1 MNVLTM
7 ILAGGTGKELSVL
20 TRQRAKT
27 ALPFGGRY
35 RIIDFALSNCTHAG
49 ITDISIL
56 AQHSPK
62 SLTYHIG
69 MGKPWDLDRKSGGVH
84 ILQPTFDGGVAQW
97 YRGTADALYQNIDV
111 IRNSTADLVLVLSGD
126 QVYVMDYRDMIAC
139 HRESGAAVTIA
150 TKEITPS
157 QRSRFGMIS
166 CTPDGVV
173 RNFEEKP
180 ISSSFRYASMGI
192 YLFDRRFLLDYLHEG
207 KIDIVFDILMPLL
220 ERGQIACYHFDG
232 YWEDIGSLQSY
243 YRASLRLIRDRSILL
258 SPGWPIYTRGSN
270 LPPARFAKGSIAI
283 DSIIS
288 NGCIVDG
295 EVEGSVLFP
304 GVHIARGSRVEQSVI
319 FSYSKIGNGASVKRS
334 IIDKHVLVGTG
345 AEVGLTRSLPG
356 DGNSRLMP
364 DNASPLKAKLVV
376 IGKGARLKRGSIVP
390 VGTMIE
396 PRYRPGKWGEG

>member
-1 MNVLTM
+1 VFTM

-49 ITDISIL
+49 LTDISVL

-69 MGKPWDLDRKSGGVH
+69 MGKPWDLDRKSGGVY
-84 ILQPTFDGGVAQW
+84 ILQPTFDGSIAQW

-111 IRNSTADLVLVLSGD
+111 IRNSTAELVLVLSGD
-126 QVYVMDYRDMIAC
+126 QIYVMDYRDMIAC
-139 HRESGAAVTIA
+139 HMESGAAVTIA
-150 TKEITPS
+150 TKEVTPS
-157 QRSRFGMIS
+157 QRSRFGMIR
-166 CTPDGVV
+166 CTPDRIV

-180 ISSSFRYASMGI
+180 RSSSFRYASLGI
-192 YLFDRRFLLDYLHEG
+192 YLFDRKFLLDHLHEG
-207 KIDIVFDILMPLL
+207 RIDIVFNILMPLL
-220 ERGQIACYHFDG
+220 ESGQVSCFHFDG

-243 YRASLRLIRDRSILL
+243 YRASLRLIRDHSILL

-270 LPPARFAKGSIAI
+270 LPPARLSRGSRAV

-288 NGCIVDG
+288 DGCIVEG
-295 EVEGSVLFP
+295 EVEGSILFP
-304 GVHIARGSRVEQSVI
+304 GVRVARGSRVEQSII
-319 FSYSKIGNGASVKRS
+319 FSYSNIGNGALVRRS
-334 IIDKHVLVGTG
+334 IIDKHVSVETG
-345 AEVGLTRSLPG
+345 AEVGSARSRSEEKNAGSLPQ
-356 DGNSRLMP
+356 
-364 DNASPLKAKLVV
+364 NASLLNTKLVV
-376 IGKGARLKRGSIVP
+376 IGKGARVKRGSRVP
-390 VGTMIE
+390 LGTMIE

>member
-1 MNVLTM
+1 M

-49 ITDISIL
+49 LTDISVL

-69 MGKPWDLDRKSGGVH
+69 MGKPWDLDRKSGGVY

-111 IRNSTADLVLVLSGD
+111 IRNSSADLVLVLSGD
-126 QVYVMDYRDMIAC
+126 QVYVMDYRDMIVC
-139 HRESGAAVTIA
+139 HMESGAAVTMA
-150 TKEITPS
+150 TKEVTPS
-157 QRSRFGMIS
+157 QRSRFGMIR
-166 CTPDGVV
+166 CTRDGIV

-180 ISSSFRYASMGI
+180 RSSSYRYASLGI
-192 YLFDRRFLLDYLHEG
+192 YLFDRRFLLENLHEG
-207 KIDIVFDILMPLL
+207 RIDIVFDVLMPLL
-220 ERGQIACYHFDG
+220 ERGQVACYHFDG

-243 YRASLRLIRDRSILL
+243 YQASRRLIHDRSILL

-270 LPPARFAKGSIAI
+270 LPPARLSRGSRAV

-288 NGCIVDG
+288 DGCIVEG
-295 EVEGSVLFP
+295 EVEGSILFP
-304 GVHIARGSRVEQSVI
+304 GVHVARGSRVEQSII
-319 FSYSKIGNGASVKRS
+319 FSYSKIGNGALVNRS
-334 IIDKHVLVGTG
+334 IIDKHVSVGPG
-345 AEVGLTRSLPG
+345 AEVGLAQSGSVEERGGSL
-356 DGNSRLMP
+356 P
-364 DNASPLKAKLVV
+364 DNASSIKAKIVV
-376 IGKGARLKRGSIVP
+376 IGKGARVKRGSRLP
-390 VGTMIE
+390 AGTMIE

>member
-1 MNVLTM
+1 M
-7 ILAGGTGKELSVL
+7 ILAGGTGRELSVL

-49 ITDISIL
+49 LTDISVL

-69 MGKPWDLDRKSGGVH
+69 MGKPWDLDRKNGGVY

-111 IRNSTADLVLVLSGD
+111 IRNSTADMVLVLSGD

-150 TKEITPS
+150 TKEVTPS
-157 QRSRFGMIS
+157 QRSRFGMIG
-166 CTPDGVV
+166 CTPDGIV
-173 RNFEEKP
+173 RDFEEKP
-180 ISSSFRYASMGI
+180 RLSSFRYASMGI
-192 YLFDRRFLLDYLHEG
+192 YLFDRRFLLDHLQDG
-207 KIDIVFDILMPLL
+207 RIDIVFDILMPLL
-220 ERGQIACYHFDG
+220 ERGQVGCFHFDG

-270 LPPARFAKGSIAI
+270 LPPSRLSKDSNAI

-288 NGCIVDG
+288 NGCIVEG
-295 EVEGSVLFP
+295 EVEGCVLFP
-304 GVHIARGSRVEQSVI
+304 GVHIARGSRVERSII
-319 FSYSKIGNGASVKRS
+319 FSYSKIGNGAHVKNS

-345 AEVGLTRSLPG
+345 AEVGLMRSRPGEGKPGSLPI
-356 DGNSRLMP
+356 NS
-364 DNASPLKAKLVV
+364 SPLKAKLVV

-396 PRYRPGKWGEG
+396 PRYRPGRRGEE